1 MLLGVSQGA
10 SAASPFVTDD
20 SFFILSLLCCCSL
33 VISFRCDSSLHKVFT
48 DCSLLFFI
56 WVVFTCVRIC
66 LVLLMDGFPSLIFI
80 YQVFL
85 SLFTCSV

>member
-1 MLLGVSQGA
+1 
-10 SAASPFVTDD
+10 
-20 SFFILSLLCCCSL
+20 
-33 VISFRCDSSLHKVFT
+33 LHKVFT